1 MDKYYPIGISKILSS
16 RLSLYVYTFT
26 LKYDMIETREIT
38 EENMENKKREFKR
51 FRDIGMAILT
61 AGVVVLILSRFVGG
75 IDSFVSEQKNMIIFL
90 LYAGLALV
98 VVGQC
103 TISVLEGKIQDTV
116 LKKGLIAGSIFFGIA
131 AVLAFLAITGI
142 APVKQSVL
150 LWICL
155 GFGGIGLLL
164 ILNTLN
170 MVSTF
175 TLMLKETRKEAEE
188 KTAIE

>member
-1 MDKYYPIGISKILSS
+1 MDKFYPIGTSKILSS

-75 IDSFVSEQKNMIIFL
+75 IGSFVSEQKNMIIFL

>member
-1 MDKYYPIGISKILSS
+1 
-16 RLSLYVYTFT
+16 
-26 LKYDMIETREIT
+26 
-38 EENMENKKREFKR
+38 MENKKREFKR

-75 IDSFVSEQKNMIIFL
+75 IGSFVSEQKNMIIFL

-131 AVLAFLAITGI
+131 AILAFLAITGI

-150 LWICL
+150 LWVCL
-155 GFGGIGLLL
+155 AFGGIGLLL